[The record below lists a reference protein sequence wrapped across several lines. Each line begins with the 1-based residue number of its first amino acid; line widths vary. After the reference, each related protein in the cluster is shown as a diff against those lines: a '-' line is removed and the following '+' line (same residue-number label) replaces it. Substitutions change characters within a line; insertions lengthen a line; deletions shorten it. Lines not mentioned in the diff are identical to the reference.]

1 MRYSKTF
8 KTIFTTLA
16 FTLSG
21 AALGSS
27 YQVFGDAAGGPALSK
42 GDIDAAEKHF
52 NGRLDFAD
60 LNNYCVYLALK
71 GRVDEAV
78 GKCISAIDLA
88 SSQRMSVRRRA
99 LPKIE
104 ANLNTLK
111 QVPSALISSSDD

>member
-1 MRYSKTF
+1 MRCLKTF
-8 KTIFTTLA
+8 KTTIAALA
-16 FTLSG
+16 ITLSG

-27 YQVFGDAAGGPALSK
+27 YHVFGDAAGGPALTK
-42 GDIDAAEKHF
+42 GDIDAAEKYF
-52 NGRLDFAD
+52 NGKLDFAD

-71 GRVDEAV
+71 GRVDEAA

-104 ANLNTLK
+104 ANLDVLR

>member
-71 GRVDEAV
+71 GRVDEAA

-104 ANLNTLK
+104 ANLDALK

>member
-27 YQVFGDAAGGPALSK
+27 YHVFGDAAGGPALSK

-52 NGRLDFAD
+52 NGKLDFAD
-60 LNNYCVYLALK
+60 LNNYCVYLAFK
-71 GRVDEAV
+71 GRVDEAA
-78 GKCISAIDLA
+78 GKCILAVDLA

-99 LPKIE
+99 IPKIE
-104 ANLNTLK
+104 ANLDVLK
-111 QVPSALISSSDD
+111 QVPSALISSSED

>member
-8 KTIFTTLA
+8 QTIFTTLA

-27 YQVFGDAAGGPALSK
+27 YHVFGDAAGGPDLSK
-42 GDIDAAEKHF
+42 GDIDAAGKHF
-52 NGRLDFAD
+52 NGKLDFAD

-71 GRVDEAV
+71 SRVDEAA

-104 ANLNTLK
+104 ANLDALK
-111 QVPSALISSSDD
+111 QVPSATISSSDD

>member
-16 FTLSG
+16 ITLSG

-27 YQVFGDAAGGPALSK
+27 YHVFGDAAGGAALSK

-52 NGRLDFAD
+52 NGKLDFAD
-60 LNNYCVYLALK
+60 LNNYCVYLALE
-71 GRVDEAV
+71 GRLDEAA

-111 QVPSALISSSDD
+111 QVPPALISSNDD